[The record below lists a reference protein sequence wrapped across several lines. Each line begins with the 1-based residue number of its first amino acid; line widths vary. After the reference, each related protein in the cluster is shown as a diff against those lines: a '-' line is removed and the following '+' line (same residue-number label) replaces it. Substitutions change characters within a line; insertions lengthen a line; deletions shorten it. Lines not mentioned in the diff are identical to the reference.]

1 MSAVET
7 FYRVRRGGY
16 TRPVGTT
23 LTTAEFEQIKN
34 HKQLLA
40 SGYFEIVRQ
49 EPKEKRK

>member
-1 MSAVET
+1 MAAVET

-16 TRPVGTT
+16 HRRVGTT
-23 LTTAEFEQIKN
+23 LTSAEFSAIKN

-40 SGYFEIVRQ
+40 AGYFEIVRQ